1 MAEGY
6 GLGVTLRSRE
16 MGRTRHLIAGIA
28 LALAGATFGAPAAIA
43 QDPGPAYT
51 DWNPAQIGFP
61 SNAPASSR
69 ANCVHGSNRCIDRT
83 IGEMYRRFHTVVPGC
98 DDNNVFSLTY
108 IRVTEDI
115 RTAVGEGFYPDEAWL
130 NVQDAQFARSYFLAY
145 DNYLAGRTELVP
157 PSWRI
162 AFDAGRDGKVE
173 GIGNLLLS
181 MNAHV
186 NRDFPFILYHAGL
199 VDPRGGSY
207 KGQHDSYNPRLRA
220 LYRPMIDELAAR
232 FDESIDDYDVP
243 GTTTDDEALFDVLV
257 GWRETAWQ
265 NAQRLA
271 AATSDA
277 ERRQVADSIE
287 AYAVSQA
294 EMIYAGSAYA
304 PGESTAARDARCA
317 ANGGQDPGYGRG
329 SDVAHF
335 RSGGPRLRGRKLI
348 APVKCPAGPGPCTG
362 VARARGARRQ
372 FSLAPGTRG
381 AIRLGSPEPGSRTTV
396 RLRSLLGPGVAV
408 AKKRRLFR

>member
-1 MAEGY
+1 
-6 GLGVTLRSRE
+6 

-28 LALAGATFGAPAAIA
+28 LALAGALSAAPPAIA

-61 SNAPASSR
+61 SNAQPSPR
-69 ANCVHGSNRCIDRT
+69 ANCIHGSGRCIDRT

-115 RTAVGEGFYPDEAWL
+115 RTAVGEGFYPDEPWL
-130 NVQDAQFARSYFLAY
+130 NVQDAQFARTYFLAY

-162 AFDAGRDGKVE
+162 AFDAGRNGSVE

-186 NRDFPFILYHAGL
+186 NRDFPFILFHAGL
-199 VDPRGGSY
+199 TDPQGVSY
-207 KGQHDSYNPRLRA
+207 KEQHDSYNARLRA
-220 LYRPMIDELAAR
+220 LYRPMIDELSTR

-243 GTTTDDEALFDVLV
+243 GTASDDEALFSVLV
-257 GWRETAWQ
+257 GWRETAWE
-265 NAQRLA
+265 NAERLA
-271 AATSDA
+271 AASSDA
-277 ERRQVADSIE
+277 ERRRVADSIE
-287 AYAVSQA
+287 AYAISQA

-304 PGESTAARDARCA
+304 PGESTAARDERCA
-317 ANGGQDPGYGRG
+317 ANGGQDPGYERG
-329 SDVAHF
+329 ADVAHF
-335 RSGGPRLRGRKLI
+335 RSGGPRLQGGRLI
-348 APVKCPAGPGPCTG
+348 APVTCPDGPGPCVG
-362 VARARGARRQ
+362 VASAGDSKRR
-372 FSLAPGTRG
+372 FSVGPGERETIALA
-381 AIRLGSPEPGSRTTV
+381 APESGSRASV
-396 RLRSLLGPGVAV
+396 RLRSLLGPGVART
-408 AKKRRLFR
+408 KKRRLLR

>member
-1 MAEGY
+1 MRK
-6 GLGVTLRSRE
+6 LKSV
-16 MGRTRHLIAGIA
+16 IAGMAPA
-28 LALAGATFGAPAAIA
+28 LVCLVLLAPAASA

-51 DWNPAQIGFP
+51 DWNPEQIGFP
-61 SNAPASSR
+61 SNASTSLR
-69 ANCVHGSNRCIDRT
+69 ANCVNGSGRCIDRT

-115 RTAVGEGFYPDEAWL
+115 RNAVAEGFYPDEGWL
-130 NVQDAQFARSYFLAY
+130 NRQDAQFARTYFLAY

-162 AFDAGRDGKVE
+162 AFDAGRDGSVE

-186 NRDFPFILYHAGL
+186 NRDFPFILFHAGL
-199 VDPRGGSY
+199 TDPQGASY
-207 KGQHDSYNPRLRA
+207 KEQHDSYNARLRA
-220 LYRPMIDELAAR
+220 LYRPMIDELSAR
-232 FDESIDDYDVP
+232 FDDSIDDYDVP
-243 GTTTDDEALFDVLV
+243 GTTVDDEALFDVLV
-257 GWRETAWQ
+257 AWRETAWQ

-277 ERRQVADSIE
+277 ERQQVAASIE
-287 AYAVSQA
+287 DYAVGQA
-294 EMIYAGSAYA
+294 ELIYAGSVYG
-304 PGESTAARDARCA
+304 PGEGTAARDARCA
-317 ANGGQDPGYGRG
+317 ASGGQDPAYGRG

-335 RSGGPRLRGRKLI
+335 RSGGPRLRRGKLI
-348 APVKCPAGPGPCTG
+348 VPVRCPAGPGPCTG
-362 VARARGARRQ
+362 VARAREMRRQ

-381 AIRLGSPEPGSRTTV
+381 AIRLGSPERGSRITV

-408 AKKRRLFR
+408 KKKRRLLR

>member
-1 MAEGY
+1 M
-6 GLGVTLRSRE
+6 
-16 MGRTRHLIAGIA
+16 IAGIA
-28 LALAGATFGAPAAIA
+28 PALACLALLTPAASA

-61 SNAPASSR
+61 SNAPTSPR
-69 ANCVHGSNRCIDRT
+69 ANCVHGSGHCIDRT

-115 RTAVGEGFYPDEAWL
+115 RTAVHEGFYPDEAWL

-162 AFDAGRDGKVE
+162 AFDAGRDGSVE

-199 VDPRGGSY
+199 ADSAGASY
-207 KGQHDSYNPRLRA
+207 KDQHDSYNPRLRA
-220 LYRPMIDELAAR
+220 LYRPMIDELSAR
-232 FDESIDDYDVP
+232 FDDSIDDYDVP
-243 GTTTDDEALFDVLV
+243 GTTTDDEALFSVLV

-271 AATSDA
+271 AAKSDA

-287 AYAVSQA
+287 SYAISQA
-294 EMIYAGSAYA
+294 ELIYAGSAYG

-335 RSGGPRLRGRKLI
+335 RSGGPRLRGGRLI
-348 APVKCPAGPGPCTG
+348 APVTCPNGPGPCVG
-362 VARARGARRQ
+362 IASASGSKQRFSFKPGERARSRSPRPSPGPAR
-372 FSLAPGTRG
+372 P
-381 AIRLGSPEPGSRTTV
+381 
-396 RLRSLLGPGVAV
+396 
-408 AKKRRLFR
+408 

>member
-1 MAEGY
+1 
-6 GLGVTLRSRE
+6 
-16 MGRTRHLIAGIA
+16 MGRTRYFIAGIA
-28 LALAGATFGAPAAIA
+28 PALACLALLAPSASA
-43 QDPGPAYT
+43 QDPGPAYS
-51 DWNPAQIGFP
+51 DWNPEQIGFP
-61 SNAPASSR
+61 SNASVSPR
-69 ANCVHGSNRCIDRT
+69 ADCANGSGRCIDRT

-115 RTAVGEGFYPDEAWL
+115 RNAVGEGFYPDEAWL
-130 NVQDAQFARSYFLAY
+130 NRQDATFARSYFLAY

-186 NRDFPFILYHAGL
+186 NRDFPFILYHSGL
-199 VDPRGGSY
+199 VDSEGASY
-207 KGQHDSYNPRLRA
+207 KAQHDSYNERLRA
-220 LYRPMIDELAAR
+220 LYRPMIDELSAR
-232 FDESIDDYDVP
+232 FDDSINDYDVP
-243 GTTTDDEALFDVLV
+243 GTTTDDEALFSVLV

-287 AYAVSQA
+287 AYAIGQA
-294 EMIYAGSAYA
+294 ELIYAGSAYG
-304 PGESTAARDARCA
+304 PGEGTAARDARCA
-317 ANGGQDPGYGRG
+317 SEGGQDPGYERG

-335 RSGGPRLRGRKLI
+335 RSGGPRVRGGRLI
-348 APVKCPAGPGPCTG
+348 VPVACPRGPGPCVG
-362 VARARGARRQ
+362 IASARGSKQRFSFGPGERKTI
-372 FSLAPGTRG
+372 SLA
-381 AIRLGSPEPGSRTTV
+381 APEPGSRASV

-408 AKKRRLFR
+408 KRKRLLPAG